1 MHDQEVLPKPHA
13 VAASDA
19 APPVAAPATGGGGS
33 LPTAAVSSSS
43 SSSNDTAVPPAVQEE
58 LDQTEEAAFPPQ
70 TRTMSSRSTATM
82 NGSDDPN
89 EANKD
94 KTEADMLQDLKN
106 RPTESQALW
115 RCAC

>member
-13 VAASDA
+13 AAASDA
-19 APPVAAPATGGGGS
+19 APPVAATGGGGS
-33 LPTAAVSSSS
+33 PATAAVSSSS

-89 EANKD
+89 EANKE
-94 KTEADMLQDLKN
+94 KTETDMLEDLKN

-115 RCAC
+115 RCAY